1 MTFVFRKLSGA
12 ACGHLRRTVGESGA
26 RNLQATRGMR
36 TEMTTRRLRQSTGR
50 QEALTTDQ
58 PKNAVIVG
66 GGIAGLFAGLVLA
79 RAGKHLVHLVERDTR
94 VGGLL
99 RSTQYRGGFSYDT
112 GIHYAV
118 ETGNPEIDSILFE
131 GMTEDNWHVFTTS
144 LPQGNVFGGRLNRD
158 SGCIDARMLAT
169 DLQARGLVEILD
181 GRAALADVPHLAEEL
196 EAEYGP
202 TYTEH
207 IYRPVMR
214 KLAGHELEQLAPGAH
229 GRFGISR
236 LIVLPSRATKRLKT
250 LPEYDKCIGYTKTH
264 DGRSSIRKFY
274 PRDGGIGMWP
284 EMLALRLTD
293 TGARIHTAT
302 TIDAVTTDN
311 GRITSVTFSDGQVL
325 PCDLLVWTVP
335 LPLLARA
342 LGTVVSGTAPV
353 FRHVLL
359 LHYLFKRGVT
369 PDLHWIS
376 IYDEGAVS
384 YRVTLYDNIAPGND
398 PNGSRLTVETLWSE
412 YPKDIEKIFRRVGDE
427 LGDLGLVE
435 DARNVVF
442 MGHEWIAN
450 AFPVQLSGCK
460 LRVPR
465 PSVIDDLTNLVAAGR
480 GADTTFSQPNI
491 LESVLSEVRQH
502 VAV

>member
-1 MTFVFRKLSGA
+1 M
-12 ACGHLRRTVGESGA
+12 
-26 RNLQATRGMR
+26 
-36 TEMTTRRLRQSTGR
+36 
-50 QEALTTDQ
+50 TTDQ

-99 RSTQYRGGFSYDT
+99 RSTQYRGGLSYDT

-118 ETGNPEIDSILFE
+118 ETGNPKIDSILFE

-181 GRAALADVPHLAEEL
+181 GQAAPDDVPHLAEEL

-229 GRFGISR
+229 DGFDISR
-236 LIVLPSRATKRLKT
+236 LIVLPSRAAKRLKT
-250 LPEYDKCIGYTKTH
+250 LPEYDKCIAYTKTH

-274 PRDGGIGMWP
+274 PSDGGIGKWP
-284 EMLALRLTD
+284 EMLARRLAD
-293 TGARIHTAT
+293 AGARIHTAT
-302 TIDAVTTDN
+302 TIDAVTADN
-311 GRITSVTFSDGQVL
+311 GRITSVTLSDGQVL
-325 PCDLLVWTVP
+325 PCDLLIWTVP

-342 LGTVVSGTAPV
+342 LGTGVSGTAPE

-376 IYDEGAVS
+376 IYDETAVS

-398 PNGSRLTVETLWSE
+398 SNGSRVTVETLWSE
-412 YPKDIEKIFRRVGDE
+412 YPKDIEKIARRVGDE
-427 LGDLGLVE
+427 LGELGLVD
-435 DARNVVF
+435 DARSGEF
-442 MGHEWIAN
+442 RGHEWIAN
-450 AFPVQLSGCK
+450 AFPLQLAG
-460 LRVPR
+460 RRPEAPA
-465 PSVIDDLTNLVAAGR
+465 PSVIDELTNLVAAGR
-480 GADTTFSQPNI
+480 STGTTFSQPHI
-491 LESVLSEVRQH
+491 LE
-502 VAV
+502 AVMSGVEPHITD